1 MTATPAQRAAAH
13 GFLAR
18 WEAASRRE
26 RERMGGRLPVAALQ
40 AVALDDPD
48 PWVRRDCLSL
58 LDHHAHDRSAGVF
71 RQALHDPVPP
81 VRELAL
87 HGLACERCGSEP
99 VWSADVVPDLVE
111 VLAGDP
117 SPEVRHKAL
126 AALVGF
132 AVRDGDARRAIAHA
146 AQTDGDALVREAA
159 SRVVEGGYL
168 PSRERLRRRATSRR
182 GKAQPRTRQA
192 H

>member
-1 MTATPAQRAAAH
+1 
-13 GFLAR
+13 
-18 WEAASRRE
+18 
-26 RERMGGRLPVAALQ
+26 
-40 AVALDDPD
+40 
-48 PWVRRDCLSL
+48 
-58 LDHHAHDRSAGVF
+58 
-71 RQALHDPVPP
+71 
-81 VRELAL
+81 
-87 HGLACERCGSEP
+87 
-99 VWSADVVPDLVE
+99 
-111 VLAGDP
+111 
-117 SPEVRHKAL
+117 VRHKAL

-182 GKAQPRTRQA
+182 GKAQRRTRQA